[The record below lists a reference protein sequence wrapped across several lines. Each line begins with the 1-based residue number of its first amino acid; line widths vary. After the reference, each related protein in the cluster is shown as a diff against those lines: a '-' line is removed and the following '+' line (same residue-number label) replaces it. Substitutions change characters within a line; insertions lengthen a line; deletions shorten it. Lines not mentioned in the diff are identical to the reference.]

1 MTVRRKGSKRK
12 SRDVYRE
19 MTVHG
24 FALDSIA
31 QIPLVLL
38 KDEEGKITLPIWI
51 NSMEAVTVA
60 AELINRDAIAQS
72 GTRDLM
78 SLLLDQLQMSLDR
91 ITIEGLSETRFD
103 AFVQFARAGES
114 IRVKV
119 RSCDAVVMALK
130 YSMPIQVAED
140 VFEQASMLDV
150 GEEHGFGDNAAGRF
164 VDFLES
170 LDPKE
175 MGKYPI

>member
-1 MTVRRKGSKRK
+1 MTIRRKGSKRK
-12 SRDVYRE
+12 VREVYRE

-38 KDEEGKITLPIWI
+38 KDGDGKITLPIWI
-51 NSMEAVTVA
+51 SSMEAVTVA
-60 AELINRDAIAQS
+60 AELINRDAMSQS
-72 GTRDLM
+72 GTRDLL
-78 SLLLDQLQMSLDR
+78 SLLLDQLNVSIDR
-91 ITIEGLSETRFD
+91 ITIEGLSETLFD
-103 AFVQFARAGES
+103 AYVLFSRDGDS

-119 RSCDAVVMALK
+119 RSCEAVVMALK
-130 YSMPIQVAED
+130 YSMPILVADE

-150 GEEHGFGDNAAGRF
+150 GDEHGFGDNAAGRF

-170 LDPKE
+170 LDPKD
-175 MGKYPI
+175 MGKYPM

>member
-1 MTVRRKGSKRK
+1 MTTCRKGSKRK
-12 SRDVYRE
+12 ARGVYRE

-38 KDEEGKITLPIWI
+38 KDCEGKITLPIWI
-51 NSMEAVTVA
+51 SSMEAVTVA
-60 AELINRDAIAQS
+60 AELISRDALSQS

-78 SLLLDQLQMSLDR
+78 SLLLDQLKVTIER
-91 ITIEGLSETRFD
+91 ISIEGLSETNFD
-103 AFVQFARAGES
+103 AYVQFSQDGNS
-114 IRVKV
+114 VRVKV
-119 RSCDAVVMALK
+119 RSCEAVVMALK
-130 YSMPIQVAED
+130 HSMPIMVADD

-150 GEEHGFGDNAAGRF
+150 GDEHGFGDNSAGRF

-170 LDPKE
+170 LDPKD

>member
-1 MTVRRKGSKRK
+1 MTTCRKSPKRK
-12 SRDVYRE
+12 ARAAYRE
-19 MTVHG
+19 MNVHG
-24 FALDSIA
+24 FALDSLA

-38 KDEEGKITLPIWI
+38 KDGEGKVTLPIWI
-51 NSMEAVTVA
+51 SSMEAVNVA
-60 AELINRDAIAQS
+60 AELINRDALAQS

-78 SLLLDQLQMSLDR
+78 SLLLDQLKVSIER
-91 ITIEGLSETRFD
+91 ITIEGLSETNFD
-103 AFVQFARAGES
+103 AYVLFSQDGNRL
-114 IRVKV
+114 RVKV
-119 RSCDAVVMALK
+119 RSCEAVVMALK
-130 YSMPIQVAED
+130 HSMPILVADD

-170 LDPKE
+170 LDPKD